1 MSIIVTLYQLRASPI
16 KYILAVFSFYLIYD
30 KGKFVFMVGKVALFC
45 VFLLS
50 TVCYLSSK
58 CISEGECVSLVY
70 YLPFQWY
77 DYVLLFLLGLTFG
90 GLSVILTKK
99 QQSKKYKIIEA
110 AIYAVIVVIICC
122 FANDIL
128 ESVEYNWPHR
138 YSPSQYIGN
147 SL

>member
-1 MSIIVTLYQLRASPI
+1 MLDFTTKSST
-16 KYILAVFSFYLIYD
+16 FSFIFYPESLGILHARV
-30 KGKFVFMVGKVALFC
+30 KFVKIAGKVALFC

-58 CISEGECVSLVY
+58 CISDGECVSLVY
-70 YLPFQWY
+70 YLPFQCY
-77 DYVLLFLLGLTFG
+77 DYVLLFLLGLTFV

-99 QQSKKYKIIEA
+99 QQSKKYKIIEV
-110 AIYAVIVVIICC
+110 AIYAVIVVLICY

-138 YSPSQYIGN
+138 YSPTPYIEN
-147 SL
+147 SI

>member
-1 MSIIVTLYQLRASPI
+1 M
-16 KYILAVFSFYLIYD
+16 YLCL
-30 KGKFVFMVGKVALFC
+30 MKVALFC
-45 VFLLS
+45 GFLLS
-50 TVCYLSSK
+50 TACYFSSK
-58 CISEGECVSLVY
+58 YISEGECVSLVY

-77 DYVLLFLLGLTFG
+77 DYVLLILFGFSFG

-99 QQSKKYKIIEA
+99 QQSKEYKIIEA

-138 YSPSQYIGN
+138 YSPTPYIGN